1 MDPSTISLQTIRFT
15 NFDHETTD
23 IFEKEFVRRYFK
35 NEGET
40 ALMTKLIQRWENP
53 KSDKVEEK
61 APEKNKQGSIWSF
74 FSKK

>member
-53 KSDKVEEK
+53 KPDKVEEK
-61 APEKNKQGSIWSF
+61 APEKNKQGFFSSF